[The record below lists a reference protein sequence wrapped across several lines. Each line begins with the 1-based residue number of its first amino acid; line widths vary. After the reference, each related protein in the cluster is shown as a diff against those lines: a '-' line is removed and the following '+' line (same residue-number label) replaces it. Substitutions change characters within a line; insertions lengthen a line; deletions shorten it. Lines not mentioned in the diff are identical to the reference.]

1 VGENSVL
8 GSTPMDPDSK
18 PGGRVVKTNARATL
32 RVSSRTKSDERSTL
46 MMKGNAA
53 VEADES
59 E

>member
-1 VGENSVL
+1 
-8 GSTPMDPDSK
+8 MDPDSK